1 MNATKS
7 AKEQEPALA
16 QLLKLYDS
24 RPDLAE
30 AYPEVR
36 EKSYQGLINW
46 AAAVCAG
53 LIEDSGKSHLSECG
67 DWFGQHAIA
76 IAPEIRWS
84 TIRDTASAA
93 INRQSVSL
101 SLYQPS
107 AENDINEHL
116 PIFSLLVT
124 EFQLKRI
131 VELGTR
137 SGNST
142 LALLEAAKQIGGTVL
157 SMDVQPCLEARQRII
172 AAGFDSIWTFWQA
185 NDLEVPSSQVPQPID
200 LLFIDT
206 LHTYGQMQ
214 AELAKYGPM
223 VRSGGWIVVHDYV
236 AFPGL
241 TQAIYE
247 YVEKNKAKFHFYPF
261 ANQNGLALI
270 RV

>member
-1 MNATKS
+1 MNTYESTA
-7 AKEQEPALA
+7 EQDPALA
-16 QLLKLYDS
+16 QLLKLYES
-24 RPDLAE
+24 RPDLVD

-46 AAAVCAG
+46 AAAVSSG
-53 LIEDSGKSHLSECG
+53 LIEDSQKFFLIEHG
-67 DWFGQHAIA
+67 DWFRQHTLAV
-76 IAPEIRWS
+76 APEIRWS
-84 TIRDTASAA
+84 TIRDTTNAAS
-93 INRQSVSL
+93 NRQSISL
-101 SLYQPS
+101 QVYEPSL
-107 AENDINEHL
+107 ENDISEHL
-116 PIFSLLVT
+116 PVFSLLVT

-142 LALLEAAKQIGGTVL
+142 LALLEAAKQIGGSVL
-157 SMDVQPCLEARQRII
+157 SMDVQPCHEARRRVTG
-172 AAGFDSIWTFWQA
+172 AGLDSIWTFWQA

-206 LHTYGQMQ
+206 LHTYNQMK

-223 VRSGGWIVVHDYV
+223 MRSGGWIVIHDYV

-241 TQAIYE
+241 TEAVRE
-247 YVEKNKAKFHFYPF
+247 YVTENTARFRFYPF